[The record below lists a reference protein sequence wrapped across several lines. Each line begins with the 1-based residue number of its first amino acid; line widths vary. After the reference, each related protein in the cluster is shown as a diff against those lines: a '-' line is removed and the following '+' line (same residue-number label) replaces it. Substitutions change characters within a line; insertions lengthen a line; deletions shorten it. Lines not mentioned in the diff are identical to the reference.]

1 MNIHFPVFGLCWY
14 CSLFSMFTILNFVC
28 LCLLSF
34 YHGNVVFYWFMA
46 FYYLLIF
53 FTLIS
58 RNILK
63 IMLIT
68 FEIISL
74 PLWELLISPKQH
86 FSIYKSQCDNVRR
99 RKLRDIEI
107 LNRIST
113 GCARWNK
120 TKPRL
125 NEGMYLCV
133 SFIDIATHSCVKNT
147 TFMISYWTTVCKEWT
162 FMACGKPILF

>member
-1 MNIHFPVFGLCWY
+1 MNIHFSVFGLCWY

-34 YHGNVVFYWFMA
+34 YHVNVVFYWFMA

-74 PLWELLISPKQH
+74 FLWELLISPKQH
-86 FSIYKSQCDNVRR
+86 FSIKKSQYDNDRR

-120 TKPRL
+120 TKTRL

-133 SFIDIATHSCVKNT
+133 SFIDIATHSLCEQYNFYDLLLDNSLQGVD
-147 TFMISYWTTVCKEWT
+147 
-162 FMACGKPILF
+162 FMACCKPILF